1 MFRYHLIR
9 AAMHITRTILLTR
22 LEVVGRENIPAS
34 GPYIVTLNHTSVAD
48 TPLLLLGFPL
58 VKWRFFAG
66 EKWRSHP
73 IYGPIMAWLG
83 AIYINRAE
91 VDRQGLRDA
100 LAAIEQGGV
109 FGLAPEGS
117 RSKNGQMQAAK
128 VGAAY
133 LATRSGV
140 PILPVS
146 FENNDQLFAN
156 FKQLRRTKSKLTIG
170 EPYALPEIG
179 RRPKGTDLAAYTHLI
194 MVKIAALLPPRYHG
208 IYADSP
214 ALAALLVGEDPWP
227 ACVAYLNN
235 LTGQTDES

>member
-22 LEVVGRENIPAS
+22 LEVVGRENIPAQ

-48 TPLLLLGFPL
+48 TPLLLMGFPL
-58 VKWRFFAG
+58 VEWAFFAG
-66 EKWRSHP
+66 EKWRNHT

-83 AIYINRAE
+83 AIYINRGE

-100 LAAIEQGGV
+100 LAAIDRGVV

-117 RSKNGQMQAAK
+117 RSKNGQMQEAK

-133 LATRSGV
+133 LANRANV
-140 PILPVS
+140 PILPVG

-156 FKQLRRTKSKLTIG
+156 FKRGRITRSVLRIG
-170 EPYALPEIG
+170 KPYTLPEIG
-179 RRPKGTDLAAYTHLI
+179 RRAKGADLAAFTHLI
-194 MVKIAALLPPRYHG
+194 MVKVAALLPPRYWG
-208 IYADSP
+208 VYADSP
-214 ALAALLVGEDPWP
+214 ALAALLAGEDPWP
-227 ACVAYLNN
+227 GCETAVR
-235 LTGQTDES
+235 GDE